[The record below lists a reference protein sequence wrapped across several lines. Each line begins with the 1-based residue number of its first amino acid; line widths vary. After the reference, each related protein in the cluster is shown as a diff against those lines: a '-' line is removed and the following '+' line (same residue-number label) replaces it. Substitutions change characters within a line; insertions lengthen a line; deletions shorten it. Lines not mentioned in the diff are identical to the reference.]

1 VYRDRGVLPKASRD
15 DNYNKTPEDV
25 SQYKRVRS
33 GDVVVNKMKA
43 WSGSLAVSRYDG
55 IVSGD
60 YMVCELKADVD
71 PDFLHYSLRS
81 SPVLEQ
87 VAGRSSGIRP
97 SQWRLYWDDFREVRL
112 MLPDTSTQ
120 RRVGRWLRSELE
132 RLDAAAERRQASIS
146 LLDERL
152 DALVRMR
159 IPPVGADG
167 TGTGRRIRDIAH
179 LTNGF
184 PFDSTSFKSDGP
196 IPVVRIRDLLADE
209 FETFIDGPVPNE
221 VMVRNGDIVI
231 GMDGDF
237 NAVVWERGRAALN
250 QRVCSLRLRSGHDP
264 RYVAYAIA
272 EPLRTINELTFATTV
287 KHLSADSILRIRIP
301 STAIEEQLAV
311 ADEID
316 VARGATRSVATAIQQ
331 QTRLVNERR
340 QALITAAVTGQMEIP
355 GVAA

>member
-1 VYRDRGVLPKASRD
+1 
-15 DNYNKTPEDV
+15 
-25 SQYKRVRS
+25 
-33 GDVVVNKMKA
+33 
-43 WSGSLAVSRYDG
+43 
-55 IVSGD
+55 
-60 YMVCELKADVD
+60 
-71 PDFLHYSLRS
+71 
-81 SPVLEQ
+81 
-87 VAGRSSGIRP
+87 
-97 SQWRLYWDDFREVRL
+97 
-112 MLPDTSTQ
+112 
-120 RRVGRWLRSELE
+120 
-132 RLDAAAERRQASIS
+132 
-146 LLDERL
+146 
-152 DALVRMR
+152 
-159 IPPVGADG
+159 
-167 TGTGRRIRDIAH
+167 
-179 LTNGF
+179 
-184 PFDSTSFKSDGP
+184 
-196 IPVVRIRDLLADE
+196 VRIRDLLADE